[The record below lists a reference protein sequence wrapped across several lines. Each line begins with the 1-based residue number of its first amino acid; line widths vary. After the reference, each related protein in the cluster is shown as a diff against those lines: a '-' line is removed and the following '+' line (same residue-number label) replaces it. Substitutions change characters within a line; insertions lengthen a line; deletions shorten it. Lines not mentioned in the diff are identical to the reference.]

1 DEKRPVEGRRIRLR
15 VAAAAVAGLAVMAA
29 CTGDNLFTGPSLG
42 GTLLGPSVE
51 IEAPAANAVV
61 GATDSVQVRTTVASE
76 NGVTQVTLSGVFPTG
91 TAAYISQVV
100 SLPNPQD
107 TTISRFLKRSG
118 TATGSARIIVQAT
131 DLLGGTAADTVTITI
146 NP

>member
-1 DEKRPVEGRRIRLR
+1 MW
-15 VAAAAVAGLAVMAA
+15 VATIAVAGLAMVAA
-29 CTGDNLFTGPSLG
+29 CTGENLFTGPSLG

-51 IEAPAANAVV
+51 IDAPAANAAV
-61 GATDSVQVRTTVASE
+61 GAADSVQVTTTVASQ
-76 NGVTQVTLSGVFPTG
+76 NGVTQVTFSGVFPSG

-107 TTISRFLKRSG
+107 TTISRFLLRSG
-118 TATGSARIIVQAT
+118 TATGGASIIVQAT
-131 DLLGGTAADTVTITI
+131 DLLGATAADTVAITI